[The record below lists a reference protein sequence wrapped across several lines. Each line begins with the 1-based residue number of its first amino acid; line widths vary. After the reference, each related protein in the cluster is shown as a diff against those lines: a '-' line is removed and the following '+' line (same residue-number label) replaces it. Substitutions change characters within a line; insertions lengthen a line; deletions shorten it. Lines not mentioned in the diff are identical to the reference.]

1 MSARLILFE
10 ALTPLHPGSGRG
22 SAYVDLPVQR
32 DEFGFPTIWSSS
44 LKGAL
49 RSTLTLSCNGNNDAV
64 ERAKCR
70 RKVYL
75 VFGPETDETS
85 DYASAASIL
94 DARLVLIPARSLK
107 GVWTYVTS
115 PHLLNY
121 LLTYME
127 VVNHGERDDLGK
139 LVEHVKG
146 VVKDGTIII
155 SRPDLLVSGNSIVI
169 NELELSAIQN
179 ATLNQLIDLLPGDVK
194 NIANER
200 GLVVVSDN
208 DVQEVVR
215 RSLIVQP
222 RIRLDYATK
231 TVVSGGLWEE
241 EYVPQFTVF
250 TTAMRCSGIKAR
262 GDNES
267 INKWVNRDAGGLS
280 EDDRRKLMN
289 EYKSLIDSLKDAN
302 NVCAE
307 ALGGSKITS
316 LFFGGKETIGKGLA
330 KIIKWY
336 RYATQ

>member
-1 MSARLILFE
+1 MSARLILLE

-49 RSTLTLSCNGNNDAV
+49 RSTFTLSCNGNNDAV
-64 ERAKCR
+64 ERVKCR

-75 VFGPETDETS
+75 VFGPETDEAS
-85 DYASAASIL
+85 DYASAVSIL

-127 VVNHGERDDLGK
+127 VVNHGKRNDLAK
-139 LVEHVKG
+139 LVEQVKG
-146 VVKDGTIII
+146 VVKDGTVII
-155 SRPDLLVSGNSIVI
+155 SKPDLLVSGNSIVI
-169 NELELSAIQN
+169 NELELGATQD
-179 ATLNQLIDLLPGDVK
+179 ATLNQLINLLPGIIRD
-194 NIANER
+194 IASER
-200 GLVVVSDN
+200 GLTVVSDSN
-208 DVQEVVR
+208 VQEVVR

-231 TVVSGGLWEE
+231 TVSGSALWEE

-250 TTAMRCSGIKAR
+250 TTVMRCSGIKAR
-262 GDNES
+262 GDDES
-267 INKWVNRDAGGLS
+267 LNKWVNRDGGGLS
-280 EDDRRKLMN
+280 EDDRKKLVD
-289 EYKSLIDSLKDAN
+289 EYKSLVDRLKDAN

-307 ALGGSKITS
+307 ALGGSKRLVS

-330 KIIKWY
+330 KIIEW
-336 RYATQ
+336 

>member
-1 MSARLILFE
+1 MSARLILLE

-49 RSTLTLSCNGNNDAV
+49 RSTLTSSCNGNNDAV

-75 VFGPETDETS
+75 VFGPETNEAS
-85 DYASAASIL
+85 DYASAISIL
-94 DARLVLIPARSLK
+94 DARLVLIPARSLR

-139 LVEHVKG
+139 LVEQVKG

-169 NELELSAIQN
+169 NELELGATQD

-222 RIRLDYATK
+222 RIRLNYATK
-231 TVVSGGLWEE
+231 TVSGSALWEE
-241 EYVPQFTVF
+241 EYIPQFTVLA
-250 TTAMRCSGIKAR
+250 TTLHCREIR
-262 GDNES
+262 VDVNE
-267 INKWVNRDAGGLS
+267 
-280 EDDRRKLMN
+280 KLN
-289 EYKSLIDSLKDAN
+289 DWKDKDCKDLKDDEKQRCVSELESFLRGKSNDLKNAGK
-302 NVCAE
+302 VCDE
-307 ALGGSKITS
+307 VLSDLRPKS

-330 KIIKWY
+330 KIIEW
-336 RYATQ
+336 